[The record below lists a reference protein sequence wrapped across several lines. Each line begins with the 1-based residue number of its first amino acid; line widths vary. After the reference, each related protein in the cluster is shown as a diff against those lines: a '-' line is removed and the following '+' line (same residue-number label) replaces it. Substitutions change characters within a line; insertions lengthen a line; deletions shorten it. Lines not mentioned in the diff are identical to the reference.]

1 MHHQLHLE
9 RLAQQLDTWIG
20 KVEQSTVVV
29 VDRIAR
35 RVAGTPIG
43 DMAIRM
49 PSFAFAESHMI
60 GKEMD
65 SHHNQQVEAMVEN
78 RSAVA
83 VGTPKGSRIA
93 VVVED
98 TRTIVDG

>member
-1 MHHQLHLE
+1 
-9 RLAQQLDTWIG
+9 
-20 KVEQSTVVV
+20 VEQSTVVD
-29 VDRIAR
+29 DRIAK
-35 RVAGTPIG
+35 RVAGTPIE
-43 DMAIRM
+43 DMAIRI
-49 PSFAFAESHMI
+49 PSFAFVESHMI
-60 GKEMD
+60 GKETD
-65 SHHNQQVEAMVEN
+65 SHHNQQVEAMIEN

>member
-1 MHHQLHLE
+1 VHHQLHLE

-29 VDRIAR
+29 DRIAKE
-35 RVAGTPIG
+35 VADKPIG
-43 DMAIRM
+43 DIAIRM
-49 PSFAFAESHMI
+49 PSFAFAEIHMI

-65 SHHNQQVEAMVEN
+65 SHHNQQVEAVVEN

-98 TRTIVDG
+98 TKTIVDD

>member
-1 MHHQLHLE
+1 V
-9 RLAQQLDTWIG
+9 QQLETWIG
-20 KVEQSTVVV
+20 KEGQSTVVV

-35 RVAGTPIG
+35 RVADTPIE
-43 DMAIRM
+43 DRAIRM

-60 GKEMD
+60 EKETD
-65 SHHNQQVEAMVEN
+65 SHRNQQVEATVEN